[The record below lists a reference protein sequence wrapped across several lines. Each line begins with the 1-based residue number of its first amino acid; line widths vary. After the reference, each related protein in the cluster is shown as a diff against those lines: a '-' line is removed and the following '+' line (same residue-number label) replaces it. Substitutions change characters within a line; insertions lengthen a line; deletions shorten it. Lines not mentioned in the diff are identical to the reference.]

1 MLNLQYMHLIRTTL
15 RLKEHLKKRAERK
28 AIDEN
33 TSLQEIFNRALDQYL
48 EKDAKKQAKKIIFK
62 THDLGVNLDN
72 LRREDYY
79 PDPKS
84 YAR

>member
-1 MLNLQYMHLIRTTL
+1 MQLIRTTL
-15 RLKEHLKKRAERK
+15 RLKGNLKKRAERK
-28 AIDEN
+28 AIDDN
-33 TSLQEIFNRALDQYL
+33 TSLQEIFNRALEQYL
-48 EKDAKKQAKKIIFK
+48 EKDAKKQARKIVFK

-79 PDPKS
+79 PDLKS